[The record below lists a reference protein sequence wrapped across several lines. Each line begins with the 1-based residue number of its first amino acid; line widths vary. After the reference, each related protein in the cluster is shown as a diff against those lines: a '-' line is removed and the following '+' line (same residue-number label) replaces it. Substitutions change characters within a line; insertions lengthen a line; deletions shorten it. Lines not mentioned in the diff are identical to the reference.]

1 MESYM
6 THFNTNNDVNITVN
20 TPDTYSSIKSS
31 IPALI
36 LYVLGFIGFGI
47 MMFNMSGGL
56 ILLGIFGLIFY
67 ILPVLA
73 VLFTL
78 LLKQFEPKSSNPKA
92 NKPFITE
99 LIQLL
104 YADGNVI
111 KNILNN
117 FIAPYAFLLFDL
129 FLAVFWICYPI
140 GIIKEATLIGLVIP
154 SAYCMYY
161 YPFVLI
167 KAAVQRRSKTLI
179 FVMAGIVVVSLT
191 VFLVNYNTFAE
202 TGSVAGIALFFTM
215 LTVLSSLAI
224 LITNLVLSKP
234 KLKPALL
241 LTVYSILAIAVCASS
256 LYVLPGLNADKYEQ
270 AIACVQNGEY
280 RQARELFLQLGR
292 YEDSAEQYEKIKF
305 VKLEVGEKVVMG
317 SQATKPDSSTGDNPL
332 SWTVIAVENGK
343 ALLFSD
349 AILTSIDSNSLSKW
363 NESNN
368 VRNKLGDL
376 MYVFNDHEKAR
387 IAEYSYS
394 FAVNGETMEA
404 KDKLFLLSREELE
417 KYCSTEQIF
426 SKKDTSYNDHQVVGF
441 GFDYD
446 YVYSYYV
453 RDTDDSG
460 EWIMVSCEEKQFT
473 DKNTKYVGIRPAMY
487 VSLDEQP

>member
-1 MESYM
+1 M
-6 THFNTNNDVNITVN
+6 TNFNTTNDVNITIDRPAN
-20 TPDTYSSIKSS
+20 GASGASS
-31 IPALI
+31 IPAVI
-36 LYVLGFIGFGI
+36 LYVIGFIGFGI

-78 LLKQFEPKSSNPKA
+78 LLKQFEPKSSDPKA
-92 NKPFITE
+92 NKPFVTE
-99 LIQLL
+99 LIQML
-104 YADGNVI
+104 YADGNVV

-154 SAYCMYY
+154 CAYCMYY

-179 FVMAGIVVVSLT
+179 FVTAGIVVVSLA
-191 VFLVNYNTFAE
+191 VFLINYNTFAE
-202 TGSVAGIALFFTM
+202 IDSVVGIALFFTM

-270 AIACVQNGEY
+270 AIACVENGEY
-280 RQARELFLQLGR
+280 RQARELFLMLGR
-292 YEDSAEQYEKIKF
+292 YEDSAEQYEKIRF
-305 VKLEVGEKVVMG
+305 VELEVGEQVVMG
-317 SQATKPDSSTGDNPL
+317 SQATKPDSFDGDHPL
-332 SWTVIAVENGK
+332 SWTVVAIENGQ

-349 AILTSIDSNSLSKW
+349 KILLSIDSNSLSTWAGSNSVK
-363 NESNN
+363 NE
-368 VRNKLGDL
+368 LGDL
-376 MYVFNDHEKAR
+376 MYVFDENEKAR

-394 FAVNGETMEA
+394 FTVNGETIEA

-417 KYCSTEQIF
+417 KYCSAEQIF

-453 RDTDDSG
+453 RNTNDSG
-460 EWIMVSCEEKQFT
+460 EWIMVNCDEQQFT
-473 DKNTKYVGIRPAMY
+473 AKNTKYVGIRPAMY
-487 VSLDEQP
+487 ITLDEVE